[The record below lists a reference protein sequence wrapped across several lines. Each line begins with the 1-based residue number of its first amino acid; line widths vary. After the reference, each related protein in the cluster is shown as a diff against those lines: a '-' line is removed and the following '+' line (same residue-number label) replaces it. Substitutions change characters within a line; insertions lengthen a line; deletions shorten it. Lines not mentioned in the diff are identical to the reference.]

1 MEEDLTMSENEV
13 NKEKLLADLKAVAR
27 DAEELLRATADQAGE
42 KAVEMRKR
50 LSGILDSAKSACQKL
65 EAKAAAGAEN
75 TDKLI
80 RQHPYESVG
89 IGFVAGLLI
98 GVLLGRR

>member
-1 MEEDLTMSENEV
+1 MNETEV
-13 NKEKLLADLKAVAR
+13 NKEKLLADLKAVVR
-27 DAEELLRATADQAGE
+27 DTEELLRVTADQAGE
-42 KAVEMRKR
+42 KATELRKR
-50 LSGILDSAKSACQKL
+50 LTGILDSARSACQKL

-98 GVLLGRR
+98 GVILGRR